1 MQNMKKQSLK
11 YGTRIEMKTID
22 KVDFSAQPFKIW
34 AGEEEF
40 QAKSVI
46 ISTGASAKR
55 LRLPGEN
62 KFRQRGI
69 SACAT
74 CDGGLPLFR
83 NQRLVVVGGG
93 DVALEEAL
101 FLSNFASEVMLL
113 VRRNVFRASKAM
125 QDKVQ
130 KNEKIQIL
138 RNTEALECLGE
149 ETLSSLR
156 IKNNQTNEERILEC
170 KGLFYAIGHHPNTEF
185 LQGQITL
192 DEDGYIITE
201 KGSGKTNIP
210 GVFAAGDV
218 QDKVYRQAITS
229 AGSGAIAA
237 LEAER
242 FLEGI

>member
-1 MQNMKKQSLK
+1 
-11 YGTRIEMKTID
+11 
-22 KVDFSAQPFKIW
+22 V
-34 AGEEEF
+34 
-40 QAKSVI
+40 VI
-46 ISTGASAKR
+46 
-55 LRLPGEN
+55 
-62 KFRQRGI
+62 
-69 SACAT
+69 
-74 CDGGLPLFR
+74 
-83 NQRLVVVGGG
+83 GGG

-101 FLSNFASEVMLL
+101 FLSNFASEVILL
-113 VRRNVFRASKAM
+113 VRRNVFRASKTM

-130 KNEKIQIL
+130 KNEKIQIF
-138 RNTEALECLGE
+138 RNTEAIECLGE

-156 IKNNQTNEERILEC
+156 IKNNQTNEECILEC

-201 KGSGKTNIP
+201 KGTGKTNIP

-218 QDKVYRQAITS
+218 QDKIYRQAITS